1 MAKKRKNEKEKEKT
15 IEKEEAEDDKI
26 ELDLERL
33 AELTE
38 GNEEDFSGEML
49 KLQQNQFSDNFLPPP
64 GEFVA
69 PVLSS
74 GEDAIQE
81 IPGINL
87 EGTTQNSPANPN
99 ISAPPN
105 IGGISSSYR
114 PTSSSSESAAYENAG
129 EAYKRDEDTRFDIT
143 RDGFLADAHRV
154 ASPLA
159 SPARGAFTRQEERR
173 GRSEAD
179 MMAQRDE
186 LKRFARQQEKY
197 KEIREESGPPFTK
210 RGRRSSMR

>member
-1 MAKKRKNEKEKEKT
+1 MAKKKKNEKK
-15 IEKEEAEDDKI
+15 KEESEEEI
-26 ELDLERL
+26 ELDLEGL
-33 AELTE
+33 AGLTE
-38 GNEEDFSGEML
+38 AKEEDFSGEMFQ
-49 KLQQNQFSDNFLPPP
+49 LQQNQFSDNFLPPS

-69 PVLSS
+69 PVLASDES
-74 GEDAIQE
+74 INEA
-81 IPGINL
+81 NL
-87 EGTTQNSPANPN
+87 EVATQNTPTNPN
-99 ISAPPN
+99 IPNPAN

-114 PTSSSSESAAYENAG
+114 PTSSSSENAAYENAG

-154 ASPLA
+154 ASPLN
-159 SPARGAFTRQEERR
+159 SPARGAFTRQEDRR

-186 LKRFARQQEKY
+186 LERFARQQEKY